1 MHAAL
6 NSISV
11 RAATCMAIAL
21 ACVLAAAQS
30 KADTTAPA
38 PTLSP
43 SPSPSPSAL
52 PSPSPT
58 PKPTTVTLRENY
70 LGKVIVH
77 AAPREGYTVPVI
89 ELQRLGARTIADA
102 LRFVPGVL
110 VRQTGTAGALQTV
123 ALRGNSAAQTL
134 ILLDGRPVN
143 EGDTGVTD
151 FTSMPLDGVQT
162 IRVIEGGLSSRY
174 GSGAIG
180 GVVEII
186 TKGPYWRPKDSA
198 YAQVGY
204 QGEFASG
211 VGVIAVGTEGS
222 LVLDAFTRYAN
233 NTFDYPSFG
242 SIAGGTRTNND
253 LHGSDIT
260 LCACFSFGNH
270 RYAANLH
277 VEDNTSDVGAPGSTQ
292 FGPSFVSVFARQ
304 QRDVQRNALDLHYLT
319 TNATTTAILYVDGRR
334 LHFYDTTP
342 SFPYD
347 TLTLAT
353 QRGFSVEQTVRA
365 GYNTL
370 TVKYDQNGTTA
381 LFQGTIYSP
390 LQLVARDST
399 TDLYVGDEYRG
410 DYRRGPRIEGAVQF
424 AHTQGAPSTTLPSIA
439 ASQQIG
445 GTEISYGTLLRA
457 SYARSFRAP
466 NLDERYFP
474 GFGNSKLQPEY
485 ASTFDAG
492 VVTNNRV
499 VDATATLFGSDT
511 NNLIVNQ
518 AIDMLGDFLPFNVG
532 RARVRGFSAQVSN
545 AYGKRLGVQASY
557 TGYPVAKDLSTAP
570 DINGVL
576 TTGNRLLYR
585 PTATATLEIWRMAG
599 HEPYE
604 EAIGEDGLDLLFVG
618 RQYADEENLHLLPP
632 YATVGLHVSRNLSP
646 HLNLLLRVDNLTD
659 QRVPQVY
666 GYPVLGTTFSVRL
679 TAK

>member
-6 NSISV
+6 NPSGRRIAV
-11 RAATCMAIAL
+11 CVATMLLCTL
-21 ACVLAAAQS
+21 VPPQS
-30 KADTTAPA
+30 KADESTPS
-38 PTLSP
+38 PTPSVSPSSTP
-43 SPSPSPSAL
+43 SPSPA
-52 PSPSPT
+52 
-58 PKPTTVTLRENY
+58 PKPTTDTLRENY
-70 LGKVIVH
+70 LGKVIAH
-77 AAPREGYTVPVI
+77 AGPREGYTVPVI
-89 ELQRLGARTIADA
+89 ELERLGARTIADA

-123 ALRGNSAAQTL
+123 ALRGNSADQTL

-180 GVVEII
+180 GVVEIV
-186 TKGPYWRPKDSA
+186 TKGPYWLPKDSA

-211 VGVIAVGTEGS
+211 AGVIANGAEGS
-222 LVLDAFTRYAN
+222 LVVDAFTRYAN
-233 NTFDYPSFG
+233 NTFDYPSLG
-242 SIAGGTRTNND
+242 SIEGGTRANND

-260 LCACFSFGNH
+260 LCACFTFGNH

-277 VEDNTSDVGAPGSTQ
+277 VEDSTSEVGAPGSTQ

-304 QRDVQRNALDLHYLT
+304 QRDVQRNAVDLHYFS
-319 TNATTTAILYVDGRR
+319 TNTTTTAILYVDGRR

-365 GYNTL
+365 GEFNTL
-370 TVKYDQNGTTA
+370 TAKYEQNGTTA

-399 TDLYVGDEYRG
+399 TNVYVGDEYRG

-424 AHTQGAPSTTLPSIA
+424 AHTQGAPSVTLPSIA

-445 GTEISYGTLLRA
+445 GTEISYGTLFRA

-474 GFGNSKLQPEY
+474 GFGNPKLQPEY

-492 VVTNNRV
+492 VVTNNRI
-499 VDATATLFGSDT
+499 VDATATFFGSDT

-545 AYGKRLGVQASY
+545 AYGQRLGVQASY

-570 DINGVL
+570 DINGVV
-576 TTGNRLLYR
+576 TTGNRLQYR

-599 HEPYE
+599 HDPHE
-604 EAIGEDGLDLLFVG
+604 EAIGEDGIDLLFVG
-618 RQYADEENLHLLPP
+618 RQYADEENVHLLPP
-632 YATVGLHVSRNLSP
+632 YATVGLHISRNLSP

-659 QRVPQVY
+659 ERVPQVY